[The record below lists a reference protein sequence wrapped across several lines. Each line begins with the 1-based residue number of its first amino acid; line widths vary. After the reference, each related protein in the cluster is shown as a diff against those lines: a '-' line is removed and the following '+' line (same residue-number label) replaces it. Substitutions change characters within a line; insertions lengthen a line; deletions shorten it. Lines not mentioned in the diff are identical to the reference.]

1 MQSPGLPPMPT
12 LRVIDPRRA
21 RRQQWLLIV
30 AWVLSVTMGYVIG
43 RYVMI
48 PEAGG
53 LAASLAEATASNAE
67 LRTRLEEVEQR
78 LANVERAEQIARL
91 ANENVQSALAGKDT
105 EIANLRRDLAL
116 YNRLL
121 GPEAERQDLTVYDV
135 ELDAAD
141 GGSYAFAVVLTQTQD
156 TRRGSEGRLTL
167 SIEGQRDGKMERL
180 AWADLAAPDQA
191 EGLAYDFRYFQRV
204 EGRFILPAGFQPHS
218 IRVRAHGRGQEQAER
233 TLAWDQVTI
242 KPLNQGD

>member
-1 MQSPGLPPMPT
+1 MQTPGLPPMPT

-21 RRQQWLLIV
+21 RRQQWLLVV
-30 AWVLSVTMGYVIG
+30 AWVLSVLMGYVIG

-48 PEAGG
+48 PPGG
-53 LAASLAEATASNAE
+53 SLAAALDEATASNTE
-67 LRTRLEEVEQR
+67 LRTRLDEVEQR

-105 EIANLRRDLAL
+105 QIANLSRDLAL

-121 GPEAERQDLTVYDV
+121 GPEAERQDLTVYEV
-135 ELDAAD
+135 ELDAAN
-141 GGSYAFAVVLTQTQD
+141 GGSFAFAVILTQTQD
-156 TRRGSEGRLTL
+156 TRAGSAGRLTL
-167 SIEGQRDGKMERL
+167 SVEGQRNGKMERL
-180 AWADLAAPDQA
+180 DWADIAAPDQA

-204 EGRFILPAGFQPHS
+204 QGRFLLPEGFQPHS
-218 IRVRAHGRGQEQAER
+218 LRVRAHGRGREQAER
-233 TLAWDQVTI
+233 TLRWDEVTI